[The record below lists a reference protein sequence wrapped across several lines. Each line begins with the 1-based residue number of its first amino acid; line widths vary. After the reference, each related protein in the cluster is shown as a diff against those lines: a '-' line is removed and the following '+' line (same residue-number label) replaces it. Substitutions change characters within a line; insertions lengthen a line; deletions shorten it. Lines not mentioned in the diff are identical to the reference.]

1 MKQFSH
7 QAQKTR
13 RSSLFLRRACLE
25 TGIPLPGLVTA
36 TAAKIKMESR
46 QTDVA
51 SAAAAM
57 AGAVPRIRHIIPVA
71 AVPAV
76 AAVTWGVVAGAV
88 ARRVVSAAM
97 AGAVTWRVIPAAVA
111 GAMTGMVSPA
121 VAGTMTG
128 GMMISRLHSG
138 RSEDGEAGSDRQEGD
153 ELFHVALGLSVRR
166 QSAACQSDAAP
177 ARLFSHTPFYFLES

>member
-1 MKQFSH
+1 MNFDPPLVVRIMSRFSVCGSVFPP
-7 QAQKTR
+7 AY
-13 RSSLFLRRACLE
+13 SE
-25 TGIPLPGLVTA
+25 
-36 TAAKIKMESR
+36 MESR